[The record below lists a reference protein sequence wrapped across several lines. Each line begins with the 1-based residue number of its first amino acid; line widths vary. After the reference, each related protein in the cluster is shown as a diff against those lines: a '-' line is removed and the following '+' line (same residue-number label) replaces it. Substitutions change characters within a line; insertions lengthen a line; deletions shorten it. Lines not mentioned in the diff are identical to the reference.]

1 MCTVSTSA
9 IACQILF
16 CIDSY
21 LCLYLLLSFHVF
33 DKLVKNCNHKVSTWA
48 GYSQIFSMCTS
59 ECTSDISNEKLCIC
73 YCAWIRICLCTFVV
87 FLTRVL
93 ASHVVLPTRLLPI
106 YLLPST
112 VTRPSTFTNYIET
125 TYVCGANGQVLWSSG
140 QNKYLVVLPA
150 AYYNTVAMLLLQFQS
165 CFMQDNRKPTNQST
179 VLGSMEIQLQIH
191 NMIV

>member
-59 ECTSDISNEKLCIC
+59 ECTSDITNEKCCIC
-73 YCAWIRICLCTFVV
+73 YCTWIRICLCTFAV
-87 FLTRVL
+87 FLARVL
-93 ASHVVLPTRLLPI
+93 ASHVVLPTRLLLI

-112 VTRPSTFTNYIET
+112 VTRPQTFTNYIET
-125 TYVCGANGQVLWSSG
+125 ICLWGKRTSLMINWSKRVSSILTSCLW
-140 QNKYLVVLPA
+140 Q
-150 AYYNTVAMLLLQFQS
+150 LLL
-165 CFMQDNRKPTNQST
+165 CFKCHSFKLATCKIIGNLPISLLL
-179 VLGSMEIQLQIH
+179 LGGIKS
-191 NMIV
+191 